1 MKDADAI
8 GPITRETFLRHYQAA
23 ERPLRTYIW
32 CATRDP
38 HATDDLLQNV
48 WQTLW
53 TKLDRYDP
61 GRPFIA
67 WAMGIARIEVL
78 RWRQAHARSREVL
91 SEESLDLIAAA
102 VEERADDIAELQR
115 HLDAC
120 LQTLPSGSRSVLR
133 MFYYERI
140 RIAEIAARLRRNV
153 GAIEM
158 QLVRLRRQ
166 LRACVESRRLQE
178 QRA

>member
-1 MKDADAI
+1 MRKGNDV
-8 GPITRETFLRHYQAA
+8 GPITRETFLRHYQAV

-53 TKLDRYDP
+53 TKLDRYDAS
-61 GRPFIA
+61 RPFIA
-67 WAMGIARIEVL
+67 WAMGFARIEVL

-91 SEESLDLIAAA
+91 SEEALDLIAAT
-102 VEERADDIAELQR
+102 VEEQADDIAELQR

-120 LQTLPSGSRSVLR
+120 LQTLPSGSRGVLR
-133 MFYYERI
+133 MFYQERI
-140 RIAEIAARLRRNV
+140 RIAEIAARLRRTV

-166 LRACVESRRLQE
+166 LRDCVTARLRE
-178 QRA
+178 QSA